1 MLNPNTASDIAN
13 PGQIAIQGAR
23 NMYVRP
29 EPDSIAP
36 HDGYG
41 GGTPKPRKDSADS
54 ARMTAP
60 RPIVARMMMVAA
72 MLGSRWRTMILA
84 WPQPIARAASMYW
97 LSISASVAP
106 RMTREFVAVPR
117 TASDRMTFRRP
128 GPRTAMTD
136 RMMMR

>member
-36 HDGYG
+36 HDGCG
-41 GGTPKPRKDSADS
+41 GGTPKPRNESADS
-54 ARMTAP
+54 ARMMAP
-60 RPIVARMMMVAA
+60 RPMVARMMMVAA
-72 MLGSRWRTMILA
+72 TLGRMWRRMMRG
-84 WPQPIARAASMYW
+84 WPQPVARAASTYALDMT
-97 LSISASVAP
+97 ASVAP
-106 RMTREFVAVPR
+106 RITRELLAA
-117 TASDRMTFRRP
+117 TMTLSARITLSWP
-128 GPRTAMTD
+128 GPSTAITD